1 MNSRTVYDYFEKITD
16 LLDEALS
23 KLRTDEFDKLL
34 EYIEEEL
41 EDYKMNQR
49 IIRSDN
55 MEIIMG
61 IIVATGEITLGC
73 LIGCLIG
80 YGLMTLFDRIKR

>member
-73 LIGCLIG
+73 LIG
-80 YGLMTLFDRIKR
+80 YGLMVLFNRIKR

>member
-1 MNSRTVYDYFEKITD
+1 
-16 LLDEALS
+16 
-23 KLRTDEFDKLL
+23 
-34 EYIEEEL
+34 
-41 EDYKMNQR
+41 
-49 IIRSDN
+49 